1 MISPQEP
8 RGSRPVVATSMLVD
22 ARVRAV
28 PWRDLV
34 RLRPAERL
42 RELLLPIP
50 WLLVALLAAQR
61 SAWVLALLGSF
72 YFFLAGLRLVHDTF
86 HGNLGLRAWANDV
99 ILLVL
104 SALMLGS
111 MHAVRLTH
119 LQHHR
124 ECLGPDDVEGASAR
138 RSAAG
143 ALSGASSSRS
153 NCISQLYVSQAR
165 VKHDGLWRSS
175 R

>member
-8 RGSRPVVATSMLVD
+8 RGSRPVVAASMLVD

-50 WLLVALLAAQR
+50 WLLMALLAAQR

-86 HGNLGLRAWANDV
+86 HGNLGQ
-99 ILLVL
+99 
-104 SALMLGS
+104 M
-111 MHAVRLTH
+111 M
-119 LQHHR
+119 
-124 ECLGPDDVEGASAR
+124 
-138 RSAAG
+138 
-143 ALSGASSSRS
+143 
-153 NCISQLYVSQAR
+153 
-165 VKHDGLWRSS
+165 
-175 R
+175 